1 MVSKKLFILLIAS
14 TLILPGAIY
23 ADLMI
28 TGYVNGGS
36 HNVSD
41 TITLLPGPNYANASK
56 AGLFKF
62 VPNNQNS
69 TGNIGSITLS
79 GSQFQNIELLNVLS
93 LALDNS
99 LVNGTLDISISNS
112 NFTHGVMVFGS
123 TLLNASELLNPGSF
137 DNVRSINLT
146 GGTSNFSIEN
156 STVLYFGFYLPSGFY
171 GGSHLTMTA
180 NYIKL

>member
-23 ADLMI
+23 ADLMV

-36 HNVSD
+36 HEVSD
-41 TITLLPGPNYANASK
+41 TITLLPGPNYANAYK

-62 VPNNQNS
+62 MPNNQNS
-69 TGNIGSITLS
+69 TGNLGSITLS

-93 LALDNS
+93 LALGNN
-99 LVNGTLDISISNS
+99 LVNGTLYLSISNS

-123 TLLNASELLNPGSF
+123 TLLNASDLSNPGSF
-137 DNVRSINLT
+137 DNLRSINLT
-146 GGTSNFSIEN
+146 GGTSNFSIES